1 MNNNYQPIHNIAELC
16 AQKGINQVILCP
28 GSRCAP
34 LTLAFA
40 RHPGITTRTIPDERS
55 AGFIALG
62 IAQQRKSPVVLVCTS
77 GTAAYNFAPAIAEAH
92 FNEVP
97 LLIITADRPAEWIGQ
112 HDGQTIH
119 QHKLYGQHVKQFY
132 QLPQEYQHPDSQW
145 AINRMVNEAINL
157 SYQEPKGPVHINAPF
172 REPFYP
178 KTAEDIVF
186 DSSVRVLD
194 ELSNS
199 FPLHDD
205 HTQFIS
211 REWKNYHNILILA
224 GQHEQD
230 IHLMQALE
238 SVSTRQHIPIIG
250 DLTSNMHG
258 MEDMM
263 MHVEMCLANANEEIK
278 RELKPDLL
286 ITFGKSIVA
295 KNIKLFLRKYK
306 PTAHWHIQ
314 PNGNMADTYQSVT
327 HLFRV
332 TPAQFFNHIE
342 TLATSTP
349 SFETQK
355 QINYKNLWA
364 VEERRVT
371 RVIHDYFP
379 LPELGELEVVKEVMA
394 ALPNDCNLH
403 LANSMSVRYANLLGL
418 VARQK
423 NIQIYCNRGTSGID
437 GCTSTTVGHVLVN
450 PNKLNVLITGDLAF
464 FYDRNAFWH
473 NYPLP
478 NLRILLLNNH
488 GGIIFKMIDGPGNMP
503 EVDEYFVTHQR
514 LNARKL
520 SEEFNITYLALD
532 NRRKLKNLIPDF
544 LDMDGQTKIL
554 EFESQSTLN
563 TAIFDGLKKQLK
575 AAYEKQ

>member
-1 MNNNYQPIHNIAELC
+1 MSNNYQPIHNIAELC

-119 QHKLYGQHVKQFY
+119 QHHLYGPHVKQFY
-132 QLPQEYQHPDSQW
+132 QLPQEYEHADSQW

-178 KTAEDIVF
+178 KTSEDIVF
-186 DSSVRVLD
+186 DPSVRVLD

-199 FPLHDD
+199 FPLTDD
-205 HTQFIS
+205 HTQFLS
-211 REWKNYHNILILA
+211 REWKKYHNILILA

-230 IHLMQALE
+230 TPLMQALE
-238 SVSTRQHIPIIG
+238 TVATRQHIPVIG
-250 DLTSNMHG
+250 DLTANMHG
-258 MEDMM
+258 MEDMLA
-263 MHVEMCLANANEEIK
+263 HVEMCLAHANEEIK
-278 RELKPDLL
+278 KELKPDLL

-295 KNIKLFLRKYK
+295 KNIKLFLRKHQ

-314 PNGNMADTYQSVT
+314 PNGNLADTYQSVT

-332 TPAQFFNHIE
+332 TPTQFFKHIE
-342 TLATSTP
+342 TLATTTP
-349 SFETQK
+349 AFETQK
-355 QINYKNLWA
+355 QINFKNLWA
-364 VEERRVT
+364 AEERRVT
-371 RVIHDYFP
+371 RAIHDYFP
-379 LPELGELEVVKEVMA
+379 RPELGELEVVKEVMA

-418 VARQK
+418 ASSQK

-488 GGIIFKMIDGPGNMP
+488 GGIIFKMIDGPGNLP
-503 EVDEYFVTHQR
+503 EADEYFVTNQR

-544 LDMDGQTKIL
+544 LDADGQTKIL
-554 EFESQSTLN
+554 EFESESTLN
-563 TAIFDGLKKQLK
+563 TTIFDGLKKQLK
-575 AAYEKQ
+575 AAYEK